1 MWGAGNDKA
10 KHGQHSSKWI
20 FVSLFL
26 LARGARNFKVNIFAH
41 GAHSSP
47 HKRLLLLTGRLLF
60 WLNVLLAWF
69 PKDDSKLKHSI
80 VRFILW
86 CRGNVIQRMAPR
98 SRQFEERNDPL
109 LDLECVLRSEH
120 RAGCGRNRLS
130 SFHLFRVIPNGVSLY
145 DALAITILFLF
156 CLILHR
162 LRIFQ
167 LAG

>member
-26 LARGARNFKVNIFAH
+26 LAWGAWNFKVNIFAH
-41 GAHSSP
+41 GAHSRS
-47 HKRLLLLTGRLLF
+47 HKRLSLLTGRLLF

-86 CRGNVIQRMAPR
+86 CWGNVMQRMATR

-109 LDLECVLRSEH
+109 HDLECMLRSEH
-120 RAGCGRNRLS
+120 RAGCRRNRLNS
-130 SFHLFRVIPNGVSLY
+130 PHLFRVIPNGISPY
-145 DALAITILFLF
+145 NALAITILFLF

-162 LRIFQ
+162 LCIFQ
-167 LAG
+167 LAE